1 MKTFLE
7 YNKLSEDEA
16 VKNSLKKKSAESG
29 ISYSILKQVFD
40 RGYGAWKTGH
50 RPGTNP
56 TQWAHARVNSFIN
69 GGKTRT
75 TADADLWKKHNGS

>member
-1 MKTFLE
+1 MYTFSE
-7 YNKLSEDEA
+7 YLLNEDEA
-16 VKNSLKKKSAESG
+16 VANSLKKKADKSG

-40 RGYGAWKTGH
+40 RGYGAWKTSH

-56 TQWAHARVNSFIN
+56 TQWAHARVNSIIS

-75 TADADLWKKHNGS
+75 TADADLWKKHSGG